1 MNRIS
6 TITEQGL
13 GRAKHEELWSSF
25 DERSA
30 ARAIMIDDSSRIA
43 LMHVTNKNYYKLPG
57 GGVDPGE
64 SLEEALLRELKEEAG
79 AHNVEILSEIG
90 QIVEYRE
97 QWQRKGTHYCFLV
110 KLTEALLAPQQTD
123 KEIDHGYKIVWVDSI
138 DEAIQLVESGEP
150 KEYGQDFEKLREL
163 TFLNYVKNSRLI
175 Q

>member
-1 MNRIS
+1 MNH
-6 TITEQGL
+6 
-13 GRAKHEELWSSF
+13 KELWSTF

-30 ARAIMIDDSSRIA
+30 ARAIMIDNSSRIA

-97 QWQRKGTHYCFLV
+97 QWQRKGAHTVML
-110 KLTEALLAPQQTD
+110 
-123 KEIDHGYKIVWVDSI
+123 S
-138 DEAIQLVESGEP
+138 VE
-150 KEYGQDFEKLREL
+150 
-163 TFLNYVKNSRLI
+163 
-175 Q
+175 

>member
-6 TITEQGL
+6 TITEQDL
-13 GRAKHEELWSSF
+13 GRAKHEELWPSF
-25 DERSA
+25 DKRSA

-79 AHNVEILSEIG
+79 AQNVEIISEIG

-97 QWQRKGTHYCFLV
+97 EWRRRGTHHCFLV
-110 KLTEALLAPQQTD
+110 KLTGNLLAPQQTD
-123 KEIDHGYKIVWVDSI
+123 KEIDHGYEIVWADSI
-138 DEAIQLVESGEP
+138 DETIKLVESGEP

-163 TFLNYVKNSRLI
+163 TFLSYAKSSGLI